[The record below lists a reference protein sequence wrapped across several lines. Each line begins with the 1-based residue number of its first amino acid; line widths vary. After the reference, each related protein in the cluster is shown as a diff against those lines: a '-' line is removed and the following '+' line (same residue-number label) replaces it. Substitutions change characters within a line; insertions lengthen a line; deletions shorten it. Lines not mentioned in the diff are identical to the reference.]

1 MNQRLLT
8 LAAGLTALLGKRL
21 LHLLSIHRGAAFQ
34 AVRRPAF
41 QAGLS
46 IHQQAGS
53 PPAAQARMPAPRND
67 KVELPAAN
75 FAGWPGTTTN
85 GQIARRVTPPRP
97 AR

>member
-67 KVELPAAN
+67 KVELPAAS
-75 FAGWPGTTTN
+75 FASGPSTRTN
-85 GQIARRVTPPRP
+85 RAISPDATPPRP